1 MRRKLVGDKKR
12 RSVLGQKA
20 LRTVVWSVLLGLTVV
35 LVLVRTVQEQQE
47 VVVGSRLSKACS
59 RGWSKRAEAGSVVS
73 DAACRLNA
81 SQLDAGVCVELAFR
95 IGSRERLSTRC
106 MPSLAV
112 IGAMKCGTTNL
123 MLYLSLHPRLRTTE
137 NALGWPVEMRF
148 FSRAT
153 DADRAALSWRDYVS
167 KFPERIEKQLTFD
180 KSPNYVVNPLVP
192 LVLRRIAPS
201 IKLVATVRDP
211 TRRAYSHFQ
220 HDCRNGRVVKGAD
233 GVVRKHPAARHPLRY
248 PCDPLDFDN
257 MIRHDVLQSLSPCD
271 WSYNKGRGDAGIL
284 PRGFYA
290 CQLERWLSFFPK
302 RQLLVLVFE
311 RFVASR
317 QTTLEAVAQVES
329 LLGLDS
335 FDYEASFKVSLV
347 EKLYAAMPSRQAA
360 YQPMQPGTKQI
371 LDDLYCEP
379 NRDLIRLFPNLAKP
393 DPPPWPC
400 LGRAAYVPPGD
411 RQGNNLSAVSAF
423 ASREI
428 GFQEG
433 RGRALE
439 AGLAPATL
447 VSTS

>member
-12 RSVLGQKA
+12 RSVLGHKT
-20 LRTVVWSVLLGLTVV
+20 LRSVVWWVLLGATVV
-35 LVLVRTVQEQQE
+35 LVFVRTLQERHE
-47 VVVGSRLSKACS
+47 VVVASKPSKACS
-59 RGWSKRAEAGSVVS
+59 RGWSKRAVAGSILS

-137 NALGWPVEMRF
+137 NVLGWPVEMRF

-153 DADRAALSWRDYVS
+153 DADSAALSWRDYLS
-167 KFPERIEKQLTFD
+167 KYPERISKQLTFD

-220 HDCRNGRVVKGAD
+220 HDCRNGRVIKGAD
-233 GVVRKHPAARHPLRY
+233 GVVRKRRSSRHPLRY
-248 PCDPLDFDN
+248 PCDALDFDN
-257 MIRHDVLQSLSPCD
+257 MIRHDVLQPSSPCD
-271 WSYNKGRGDAGIL
+271 WSYNDGRGDAGIL

-290 CQLERWLSFFPK
+290 CQLERWLSLFPK
-302 RQLLVLVFE
+302 RQLLVLIFE

-317 QTTLEAVAQVES
+317 QATLRAVAQIES
-329 LLGLDS
+329 YLGLDS
-335 FDYEASFKVSLV
+335 FDYETSFKVALV

-360 YQPMQPGTKQI
+360 YQPMLPETKQI
-371 LDDLYCEP
+371 LDDVYCEP
-379 NRDLIRLFPNLAKP
+379 NRNLLRLFPDLAKP
-393 DPPPWPC
+393 EPPPWSC
-400 LGRAAYVPPGD
+400 LGRAAYVLQED
-411 RQGNNLSAVSAF
+411 KNVTNLSTLS
-423 ASREI
+423 SRTFSQNQ
-428 GFQEG
+428 GG
-433 RGRALE
+433 G
-439 AGLAPATL
+439 P
-447 VSTS
+447 S